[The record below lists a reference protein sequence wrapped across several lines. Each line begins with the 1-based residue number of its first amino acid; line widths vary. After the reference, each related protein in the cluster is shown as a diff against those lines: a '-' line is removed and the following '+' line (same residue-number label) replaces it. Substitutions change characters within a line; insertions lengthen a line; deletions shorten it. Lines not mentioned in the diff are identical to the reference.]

1 MQCTLSPSDL
11 LLVIDVQN
19 DFVTGSVAIDD
30 APAIIPVINGVVGR
44 FAQTAFTLDWHP
56 KNHISFASSHAGHAP
71 GDVVRVPYGPQ
82 TLYADHCVQ
91 NEWGAALDERLD
103 LSGAVLRLHKGCRAD
118 VDSFSAFTENDR
130 QTTTGLAALLHARQV
145 RRVFLV
151 GLSMYGCVRHSALD
165 ARKAGFEAVM
175 LADGCRARPSPS
187 NAQFARELT
196 DAGVR
201 IAHTTDLV

>member
-19 DFVTGSVAIDD
+19 DFVSGSVAIDG
-30 APAIIPVINGVVGR
+30 AATIIPVINGVVGR

-56 KNHISFASSHAGHAP
+56 KNHISFASSHP
-71 GDVVRVPYGPQ
+71 GRVPGEVLEAPYGLQ
-82 TLYADHCVQ
+82 ALYADHCVQ
-91 NEWGAALDERLD
+91 GERGAELDERLD
-103 LSGAVLRLHKGCRAD
+103 LAGAVLRLHKGCRAD

-145 RRVFLV
+145 RRLFLV

-175 LADGCRARPSPS
+175 LADACRARPSPS

-196 DAGVR
+196 DAGVL
-201 IAHTTDLV
+201 IAHSTDLV